1 MVGDSSAAAPTEW
14 AQDGELADEIV
25 LYGDVVVAA
34 SESDDDL
41 TLNEIDAAL
50 GLDDPSQV

>member
-1 MVGDSSAAAPTEW
+1 MGGDSSTAAPEW

-25 LYGDVVVAA
+25 LYSEVMVAA
-34 SESDDDL
+34 SESEDDL
-41 TLNEIDAAL
+41 TQNEIDTAL

>member
-1 MVGDSSAAAPTEW
+1 MVVDPSAAAAEW

-25 LYGDVVVAA
+25 LYSEVMVVA
-34 SESDDDL
+34 SESEDDL
-41 TLNEIDAAL
+41 TQNEIDTAL

>member
-1 MVGDSSAAAPTEW
+1 MVGDSSAAAAPEW

-25 LYGDVVVAA
+25 LYSEVMVAA

-41 TLNEIDAAL
+41 TQNEIDTAL
-50 GLDDPSQV
+50 GLDHPSQV